1 MKTVK
6 MKLSELRKPKRNVRI
21 HSDKQIKEFTRSIEM
36 FGQLRPI
43 VIDENNVIL
52 AGNGLFEAMMALGR
66 KEADCY
72 QVVGLTETAKK
83 KLMLADN
90 RIFNLGIDDLKAFDE
105 IVMELDG
112 DFDIPGFDVDLLE
125 TLTLDLYGAD
135 NLMAGYGIISDDSKD
150 DMQKASERYEK
161 EGSEFANG
169 AIEYIPTAGT
179 GNASGEAGADG
190 QVNSSDTD
198 KKSTTGATASL
209 QLQYL
214 VCPKCGEQIW
224 V

>member
-1 MKTVK
+1 MKTIK
-6 MKLSELRKPKRNVRI
+6 KPLSELRKPERNVRI

-52 AGNGLFEAMMALGR
+52 AGNGLFEALTALGR

-72 QVVGLTETAKK
+72 QVLGLSETAKK

-90 RIFNLGIDDLKAFDE
+90 RIFSLGVDDLKAFDE

-125 TLTLDLYGAD
+125 TLTLDLSGAD
-135 NLMAGYGIISDDSKD
+135 SLMSGYGIISDGAKD
-150 DMQKASERYEK
+150 DMQKASERYGK
-161 EGSEFANG
+161 EGEEFANG
-169 AIEYIPTAGT
+169 AVEYIPKGGT
-179 GNASGEAGADG
+179 ENASGENGAAG
-190 QVNSSDTD
+190 QVNASDSSEN
-198 KKSTTGATASL
+198 STTGAAAPL
-209 QLQYL
+209 QRQYL

-224 V
+224 L